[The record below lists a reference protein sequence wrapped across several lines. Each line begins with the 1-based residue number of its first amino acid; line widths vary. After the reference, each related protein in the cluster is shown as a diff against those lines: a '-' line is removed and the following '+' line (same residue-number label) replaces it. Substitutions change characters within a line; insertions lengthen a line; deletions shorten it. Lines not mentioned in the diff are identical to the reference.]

1 MDKDTR
7 EAEIMTLKTQ
17 ISAMEQTLLS
27 KRKIDAKILEDRLRI
42 EKQVKTMNGLKKAL
56 SLQVVPQNN

>member
-56 SLQVVPQNN
+56 SLQIVPQNN